1 MRANE
6 QIDCNF
12 FLCVWHCRCILFE
25 LSVLLFFFVAHEI
38 RKLLEKSCR
47 IARKLPMDNIA
58 SFALECTRIVGMRDQ
73 STFMNEICIWQIL
86 RSTQMHEKKTN
97 KCVNSP
103 TWTSH
108 SLSVTEHC
116 EKWVND
122 GKTETKSDF
131 YTVGFSRE
139 RLRLSV
145 LSTWIMKLWP
155 SAKWFWI
162 CKIYQPHTDIP
173 NKLIGFR
180 WFFVWKIV
188 SEKFVQ
194 TFNKLICL

>member
-12 FLCVWHCRCILFE
+12 FLFLWHCRYTFWVECFVLSHMRLENCWKNRAELHVNSQWIILLPLHWNVSE
-25 LSVLLFFFVAHEI
+25 SWACATNRHSWMKSVFGE
-38 RKLLEKSCR
+38 
-47 IARKLPMDNIA
+47 
-58 SFALECTRIVGMRDQ
+58 
-73 STFMNEICIWQIL
+73 IL
-86 RSTQMHEKKTN
+86 RSTQMHGYRKKTN

-108 SLSVTEHC
+108 SLSETEHC
-116 EKWVND
+116 AKWVND
-122 GKTETKSDF
+122 GKTKTESDF
-131 YTVGFSRE
+131 YTVDFSRE
-139 RLRLSV
+139 RLRLSA
-145 LSTWIMKLWP
+145 LSTRIMKLWP
-155 SAKWFWI
+155 WAKWFSI

-173 NKLIGFR
+173 NELVGFR